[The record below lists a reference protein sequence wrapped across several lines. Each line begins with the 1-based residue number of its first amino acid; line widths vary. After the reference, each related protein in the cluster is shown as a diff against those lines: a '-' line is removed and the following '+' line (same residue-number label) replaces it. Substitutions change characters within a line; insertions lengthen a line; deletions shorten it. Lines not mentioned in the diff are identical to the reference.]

1 MKFKCDLQEYL
12 KILAKIAPPTT
23 SGNVVFQL
31 IKGRLYLHSHGDVN
45 SCRVSVPVEVE
56 GEDSE
61 FGVNLE
67 SLKSAL
73 SSRKEPTIEY
83 VNTMLTIRSGSYKA
97 SLSTSDA
104 MIVAEE
110 SSGKSSSSKTKTDG
124 SWIEIDGVLAHRLLN
139 LIKQTS
145 IRLNSMFNA
154 FVPVGISLSKGRT
167 LVTCFDNHR
176 ISYIDSKESLSTSL
190 NCTVPV
196 ESLLSVLDSLAAT
209 GFSLNLSESALLV
222 KNTIVNARI
231 QLPVMEGPGLQ
242 DVISLIE
249 GDRTTRQTALL
260 PTQEL
265 TGFLDNSRAVSV
277 KERSELS
284 VRVSDDKV
292 QVSVSTNGGEVKAA
306 FKLTKPSKKFS
317 FKVDFEYMD
326 EIVRKHKGSE
336 SIRISLVNDAYILC
350 EPSMSSKEEISTKKT
365 SKSKTKP
372 EFPTTIISLNQ
383 E

>member
-1 MKFKCDLQEYL
+1 MKFKGDVQEYL
-12 KILAKIAPPTT
+12 RILSKIAPPTT

-31 IKGRLYLHSHGDVN
+31 TKGKLYLHSHGDVN
-45 SCRVSVPVEVE
+45 SCRVSVPVEVA
-56 GEDSE
+56 GDDVE
-61 FGVNLE
+61 FGVSLE
-67 SLKSAL
+67 SLRSAL
-73 SSRKEPTIEY
+73 ANRKEPTLEY
-83 VNTMLTIRSGSYKA
+83 ANTMLTVRSGSYKA
-97 SLSTSDA
+97 SLSTADA
-104 MIVAEE
+104 MIQQSEDDKKGDKEQWLDV
-110 SSGKSSSSKTKTDG
+110 DG
-124 SWIEIDGVLAHRLLN
+124 TLAHRLLG

-145 IRLNSMFNA
+145 IRLNTMFNA

-176 ISYIDSKESLSTSL
+176 VSYIDSKETLPLTL
-190 NCTVPV
+190 ECTVPV
-196 ESLLSVLDSLAAT
+196 DSLHSVLDSLSAT
-209 GFSLNLSESALLV
+209 GFSMSLSDSALLV
-222 KNTIVNARI
+222 RNKVVDARI

-242 DVISLIE
+242 DVMNLIE
-249 GDRTTRQTALL
+249 GDKATKQMVYL

-284 VRVSDDKV
+284 VRVSGSKA

-306 FKLTKPSKKFS
+306 FDLPKPSKKFS

-336 SIRISLVNDAYILC
+336 SIRVSLVESAYILC
-350 EPSMSSKEEISTKKT
+350 EPVNAEPSKKGANI
-365 SKSKTKP
+365 
-372 EFPTTIISLNQ
+372 EFPTTIVSLNQ